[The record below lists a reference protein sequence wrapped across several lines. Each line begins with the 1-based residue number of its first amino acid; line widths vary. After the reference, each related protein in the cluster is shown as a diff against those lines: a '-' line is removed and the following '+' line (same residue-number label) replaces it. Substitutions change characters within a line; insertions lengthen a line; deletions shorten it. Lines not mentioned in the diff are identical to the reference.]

1 MAKGPSDPRLA
12 LLAGFC
18 TAIHPVRIS
27 FGMDLETRRALYKM
41 CRDEPLAPDDT
52 RNVDFDHFTKGA
64 PVRGVS
70 WVERLAGPIELSPE
84 TPVRR
89 FVTGL
94 PGSGKSTELQRLTLR
109 LSRPEGANLLM
120 VNVDAEQVL
129 DLAQPI
135 DIPDII
141 MVLVDAAERSVLE
154 LEGIAPNTS
163 MQESYLGRLW
173 HWLRKTD
180 VSYEELK
187 IGLDKAG
194 VTGELVMKLKTQ
206 PSFRARV
213 RKTLATHF
221 SRFLEEA
228 RTELRVLE
236 ERTRRAGRAGLC
248 LLFDSLEKN
257 RGISTNWDTVLD
269 SAERVFGAG
278 APYLDLPVHSIYT
291 VPAALVGRQVS
302 DIEFIPVIKLRDRS
316 GEIFRPGYA
325 ALRTLVRQRIGDND
339 LQSLLGNDAEQRIE
353 RLIERSGGYPREIVI
368 ALRWIIELPEHP
380 ATDDDLDRLYLEGR
394 ERYRAVVMS
403 SDVPWLVNVA
413 RNKTLTVEDE
423 AHRPSVDRALQN
435 NVVLRYC
442 NKDVWYD
449 LHPAVYD
456 IEILQRA
463 LDEYGEE

>member
-1 MAKGPSDPRLA
+1 MRTSSG
-12 LLAGFC
+12 
-18 TAIHPVRIS
+18 V
-27 FGMDLETRRALYKM
+27 DLKKRQALYKQ
-41 CRDEPLAPDDT
+41 CKDEPLAPDDD

-84 TPVRR
+84 TPVRQ

-94 PGSGKSTELQRLTLR
+94 PGSGKSTELKRLAAR
-109 LSRPEGANLLM
+109 LSRSDGANLLM
-120 VNVDAEQVL
+120 VVVDAEVTL

-135 DIPDII
+135 DVPDII
-141 MVLVDAAERSVLE
+141 MVLVDAAERRVLE
-154 LEGIAPNTS
+154 LEGIKPDTS
-163 MQESYLGRLW
+163 MQESYLARLW
-173 HWLRKTD
+173 HWLRKTE
-180 VSYEELK
+180 VSFEELK
-187 IGLDKAG
+187 IGSG
-194 VTGELVMKLKTQ
+194 VTSGTAELVMKLKTQ
-206 PSFRARV
+206 PSFRSRV

-236 ERTRRAGRAGLC
+236 ERAGRAGRAGLC

-257 RGISTNWDTVLD
+257 RGISTNWDKVLD

-278 APYLDLPVHSIYT
+278 APHLDLPVHSIYT
-291 VPAALVGRQVS
+291 VPAALVGRQVG
-302 DIEFIPVIKLRDRS
+302 DIEFMPVVKLRDRS
-316 GEIFRPGYA
+316 GVTFRPGYG
-325 ALRTLVRQRIGDND
+325 ALRTLVRQRIGDED
-339 LQSLLGNDAEQRIE
+339 LRGLLGEDAESRIE
-353 RLIERSGGYPREIVI
+353 RIIERSGGHPREIVE

-380 ATDDDLDRLYLEGR
+380 ATDDDLERLHLEGR

-403 SDVPWLVNVA
+403 SDVPWLASVA
-413 RNKTLTVEDE
+413 RSKTLTIEDDE
-423 AHRPSVDRALQN
+423 HRPSVDRALRN

-456 IEILQRA
+456 IEIMQRA
-463 LDEYGEE
+463 LEDRGEE